1 MKSNIETQVMASVA
15 TIYTARMLISATAFK
30 LYAAVTALYG
40 LGQLV
45 WVSRVFENLG
55 RVGIEHAGTFAL
67 SALMNTDFYV
77 QATLLVLV
85 VAGLSLARDIMARP
99 PSSSARLAL

>member
-1 MKSNIETQVMASVA
+1 MKSTIETQVMASVA
-15 TIYTARMLISATAFK
+15 TIYTVRTLISGTALK
-30 LYAAVTALYG
+30 LYASLAALYG

-55 RVGIEHAGTFAL
+55 RVGIEHTGTFAL
-67 SALMNTDFYV
+67 SALVNTDFYV

-85 VAGLSLARDIMARP
+85 VAGLSLVRDMIRL